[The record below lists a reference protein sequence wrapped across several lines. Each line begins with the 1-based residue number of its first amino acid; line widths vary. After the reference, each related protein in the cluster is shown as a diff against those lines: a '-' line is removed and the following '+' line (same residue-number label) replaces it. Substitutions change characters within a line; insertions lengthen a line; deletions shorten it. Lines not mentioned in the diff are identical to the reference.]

1 MSMLK
6 YIFKRFLSLIPVLFG
21 AITLT
26 FILSRLMPG
35 DPVLAYLGERFTAE
49 EYYAA
54 LRVLGLDRPIIE
66 QYFRYLGDLFTGNWG
81 VSVVIN
87 RGQPVWDLVLER
99 FFRTFDITIF
109 AVFIAAA
116 IGIKTGV
123 ISAKH
128 RNKAKDTIFRGIAL
142 IGV

>member
-1 MSMLK
+1 MLK
-6 YIFKRFLSLIPVLFG
+6 YIFKRILSLIPVLFG

-26 FILSRLMPG
+26 FILSRMMPG
-35 DPVLAYLGERFTAE
+35 DPVLATLPQLWTE
-49 EYYAA
+49 EDYNRQ
-54 LRVLGLDRPIIE
+54 LHNLGLDRPIIE

-87 RGQPVWDLVLER
+87 QGQPVWDLVMER
-99 FFRTFDITIF
+99 FFRTFDITLF